1 MNTLISFF
9 SKDGSNTQNTKTTDL
24 PRNYD
29 IRMKVITLGDC
40 CVGKSTFLRC
50 LYRQAITDTLTDTPT
65 PTSTPTPTP
74 TPPRR
79 EIYEPTIG
87 VDFGAINLNMTYY
100 ELYDSRQNSP
110 AISRA
115 SHSHSHSHSH
125 SYSHSQSVPTSQPQP
140 QPQPRRTRNKDT
152 DNIRIK
158 AHIWDTAGQERFLS
172 ITRTYFKNTC
182 GVLLMFDLSKK
193 QTFTNLSKWLQVL
206 KEEIDT
212 KTIYITLVGNKS
224 DLNEKREV
232 SQIEI
237 NTFLQNNYNL
247 YIEYHECSCLEQE
260 RPFYIIKKHLSGI
273 FTRRD
278 RIPVGIEYVNPDYN
292 TNIIT
297 SEIIVSDDNV
307 SLLNNEEKG
316 TDRGTDT
323 GIFSC
328 LFKAFNRQNNK

>member
-9 SKDGSNTQNTKTTDL
+9 SKDGSNTQSPNTREL

-50 LYRQAITDTLTDTPT
+50 LYREAITDTLTN
-65 PTSTPTPTP
+65 TPTPTP
-74 TPPRR
+74 TTPRR
-79 EIYEPTIG
+79 QIYEPTIG

-100 ELYDSRQNSP
+100 EVYDSRQNSP

-115 SHSHSHSHSH
+115 SHS
-125 SYSHSQSVPTSQPQP
+125 YSHSQSVPTS
-140 QPQPRRTRNKDT
+140 QPRRTRNKDT

-237 NTFLQNNYNL
+237 NTFLQNNHNL
-247 YIEYHECSCLEQE
+247 HIEYHECSCLEQE

-292 TNIIT
+292 TNITT

-307 SLLNNEEKG
+307 SLLSSNEENG
-316 TDRGTDT
+316 TNRGTDT